1 MFLVIN
7 LSSGDVLE
15 IEITVTIDKEVV
27 STLNNEMKLDDILV
41 LHLINGKDF
50 FVSFLNFILC
60 FRLSKSPSSFT
71 SVFRHKNIFAVH
83 LTEAF

>member
-1 MFLVIN
+1 MVFLVIN
-7 LSSGDVLE
+7 LFLGDVLE

-50 FVSFLNFILC
+50 FVSFLNFVLF
-60 FRLSKSPSSFT
+60 FRSSN
-71 SVFRHKNIFAVH
+71 SH
-83 LTEAF
+83 L